1 MQEDRY
7 NKILDLS
14 FKFGVRSVKLYQYL
28 IDNKVNHAIPNQ
40 LLRCGTSI
48 GANVNESVFA
58 QSKKDFITKMHI
70 ALKEANE
77 AKYWI
82 RLLHASNFIND
93 KEFESILNDINNI
106 IGTLVNI
113 LKASKTNS

>member
-1 MQEDRY
+1 M
-7 NKILDLS
+7 KIINSIEKIKTLTWINY
-14 FKFGVRSVKLYQYL
+14 KKLIKIML
-28 IDNKVNHAIPNQ
+28 KNNVNHIISNQ
-40 LLRCGTSI
+40 ILRSGTSI

-77 AKYWI
+77 TKYWL
-82 RLLHASNFIND
+82 RLLHASELIND
-93 KEFESILNDINNI
+93 IEFKSIMDDINNI

-113 LKASKTNS
+113 LKASKSN